1 MRRFDAGRLVGGLV
15 VRRVGRSR
23 RVVRVRATL
32 LLYVTERPGK
42 FLVSRLFLSSVSM
55 PVAAVQSSEQTN
67 LHC

>member
-1 MRRFDAGRLVGGLV
+1 MRRFDAGRLVGALV

-32 LLYVTERPGK
+32 LLHVTESPGK

-55 PVAAVQSSEQTN
+55 PRANEPA
-67 LHC
+67 